1 MAQWMNLQQVEKFVN
16 WMRLYMTC
24 EKSGSL
30 HLVEP
35 GVMAGRLASRLVDEI
50 WARLK
55 ILKACYM

>member
-1 MAQWMNLQQVEKFVN
+1 MAQWTNLQQVEKFVN

-35 GVMAGRLASRLVDEI
+35 GVMAGWQAGWLMKFGRG
-50 WARLK
+50 LK
-55 ILKACYM
+55 F

>member
-30 HLVEP
+30 HQVEP
-35 GVMAGRLASRLVDEI
+35 GVMAGRLASRLVDKI

-55 ILKACYM
+55 ILKACCM